1 MKTTLIFVVLWRGA
15 IGAVERDDRRWLR
28 KLDMGTRDNHLKGNT
43 LAIMPASHVASV
55 VENLEGKTVGETTPH
70 NVQIPK
76 RHKAGDVAP
85 GLGDPPRSTAWTNE
99 NMWI

>member
-43 LAIMPASHVASV
+43 LAIMLASHVASV
-55 VENLEGKTVGETTPH
+55 VENLEGKQWEKQPH
-70 NVQIPK
+70 RKYKYQKGKKLV
-76 RHKAGDVAP
+76 
-85 GLGDPPRSTAWTNE
+85 
-99 NMWI
+99 M